1 MIYCNNYKIGFED
14 IGKNNEAT
22 NRALIEIMQDIAC
35 LHGAD
40 VGHGVLEVEN
50 SKKAWMLLD
59 WKIKVIRR
67 PKYNEEILTQ
77 TWSRKMQRIYAYRD
91 FILKDKEG
99 NLVAIGTSRWIFVDI
114 ERRRPTRL
122 TEDIMNLYEPE
133 LDKMVF
139 DEEIEDIKYENYL
152 FKKDYTVLRRDI
164 DINNHMHN
172 LNYLDMAYDILPE
185 EVYKDK
191 VFDNVRI
198 VYKKEILYGEK
209 VECFYT
215 EEDGKYI
222 VTAKTDGKV
231 NAIIELS

>member
-14 IGKNNEAT
+14 IDKNNEAT

-59 WKIKVIRR
+59 WKVKVIRR

-77 TWSRKMQRIYAYRD
+77 TWSRKVQRIYAYRD

-139 DEEIEDIKYENYL
+139 DEEIEDIKYEDYM

-185 EVYKDK
+185 EVYNDK

-198 VYKKEILYGEK
+198 VYKKEILYCEK

>member
-1 MIYCNNYKIGFED
+1 
-14 IGKNNEAT
+14 
-22 NRALIEIMQDIAC
+22 
-35 LHGAD
+35 
-40 VGHGVLEVEN
+40 
-50 SKKAWMLLD
+50 
-59 WKIKVIRR
+59 
-67 PKYNEEILTQ
+67 
-77 TWSRKMQRIYAYRD
+77 
-91 FILKDKEG
+91 
-99 NLVAIGTSRWIFVDI
+99 
-114 ERRRPTRL
+114 
-122 TEDIMNLYEPE
+122 MNLYEPE

-139 DEEIEDIKYENYL
+139 DEEIEDIKYEDYM

-185 EVYKDK
+185 EVYNDK